1 MFSRRKR
8 AVWLAE
14 ALIAAGADAP
24 APDERR
30 SDWVRVRVR
39 MGGTYRPLHP
49 EGGRWFAYSTIDV
62 SAGGA
67 ALECA
72 GGPLEV
78 GDVLLVRFDAR
89 PELDL
94 DAMQL
99 RAVVRNQRSN
109 WSIYG
114 IEWTRLTAEQQDQL
128 IRFTVR
134 LANARLDFER
144 QNAGGADATSDA
156 ASDAGSGA
164 DPPVRRRPRRSF
176 ADA

>member
-1 MFSRRKR
+1 MAGVLTTGARRG
-8 AVWLAE
+8 LAE

-39 MGGTYRPLHP
+39 MGGTYRPLYP

-78 GDVLLVRFDAR
+78 GDVLLVRFDAWSLSSTSTR
-89 PELDL
+89 CSCAPLCGTSG
-94 DAMQL
+94 
-99 RAVVRNQRSN
+99 RTGRS
-109 WSIYG
+109 
-114 IEWTRLTAEQQDQL
+114 TA
-128 IRFTVR
+128 
-134 LANARLDFER
+134 
-144 QNAGGADATSDA
+144 S
-156 ASDAGSGA
+156 SGR
-164 DPPVRRRPRRSF
+164 D
-176 ADA
+176 

>member
-1 MFSRRKR
+1 MFSRRRR
-8 AVWLAE
+8 AARLAK

-39 MGGTYRPLHP
+39 MGGAYRPLHA
-49 EGGRWFAYSTIDV
+49 EGSRWFAYSTIDL

-72 GGPLEV
+72 GEPLEV
-78 GDVLLVRFDAR
+78 GDALLVRIDAR
-89 PELDL
+89 PDFGFEGL
-94 DAMQL
+94 QL

-114 IEWTRLTAEQQDQL
+114 IEWTRLTAEQQGQL
-128 IRFTVR
+128 IDFTLR
-134 LANARLDFER
+134 LEDARRDFER
-144 QNAGGADATSDA
+144 QNAGEADATP
-156 ASDAGSGA
+156 DAGSGA
-164 DPPVRRRPRRSF
+164 DPPVRRTPRRSF

>member
-1 MFSRRKR
+1 MFSARPR
-8 AVWLAE
+8 AVRLAK

-30 SDWVRVRVR
+30 TDWVRVRVR
-39 MGGTYRPLHP
+39 MGGSYRRLYP
-49 EGGRWFAYSTIDV
+49 EGSRWLAYSTIDL

-72 GGPLEV
+72 GEPLEV
-78 GDVLLVRFDAR
+78 GDVLLVRIDPR
-89 PELDL
+89 PEFDL
-94 DAMQL
+94 EGLQL

-114 IEWTRLTAEQQDQL
+114 IEWTRLTADQQDEL
-128 IRFTVR
+128 IRFTLR
-134 LANARLDFER
+134 LEHARLDFER
-144 QNAGGADATSDA
+144 QNADRADGLADADA
-156 ASDAGSGA
+156 RAELRA
-164 DPPVRRRPRRSF
+164 RRSLRRSF